1 MEMADLGKKP
11 ENESFRASIKRKL
24 KKSFRRER
32 KGSNAS
38 QRWGNE
44 FFQRTPGQRHAQD
57 IQLGN
62 KRIEQNSILEVKLP

>member
-1 MEMADLGKKP
+1 MILNTFCTTVYSSDTPYCTINIFISGFEFYLNISSMEMADLGKKP

-38 QRWGNE
+38 QR
-44 FFQRTPGQRHAQD
+44 
-57 IQLGN
+57 
-62 KRIEQNSILEVKLP
+62 

>member
-1 MEMADLGKKP
+1 MSEVIFFLREININIFISGFEFYLNISSMEMADLGKKP

-38 QRWGNE
+38 QR
-44 FFQRTPGQRHAQD
+44 
-57 IQLGN
+57 
-62 KRIEQNSILEVKLP
+62 